1 MEYQLYGFLVGDEV
15 RLDIASKRLFRFT
28 PGWDER
34 HLSFSAIY
42 LNDTMLQLF
51 VYLLI
56 HARRQ
61 SVTKDELFK
70 NIWEKNNLSP
80 SSQRLWQVTSRLNKQ
95 LALIGLPDDFIKN
108 IKGTGY
114 IISYDKILPLYY
126 QTSDVFL
133 SPEIKYY
140 L

>member
-1 MEYQLYGFLVGDEV
+1 M
-15 RLDIASKRLFRFT
+15 
-28 PGWDER
+28 
-34 HLSFSAIY
+34 
-42 LNDTMLQLF
+42 
-51 VYLLI
+51 
-56 HARRQ
+56 
-61 SVTKDELFK
+61 TKDELFK

-133 SPEIKYY
+133 SPEMKYY